1 MFPHASTARMSV
13 LSPDLQIVASDT
25 VATADLGGESVLL
38 DPTSGRYF
46 GLNEV
51 GTRIF
56 ELLSEPRS
64 VADLVD
70 ILVQEYDVGAGR
82 LRRDVEEF
90 VGAMLSRGL
99 IQTP

>member
-1 MFPHASTARMSV
+1 MAV
-13 LSPDLQIVASDT
+13 LSPDLLIVASDT

-64 VADLVD
+64 VSDLVD
-70 ILVQEYDVGAGR
+70 ILVQEYEVGASR
-82 LRRDVEEF
+82 LRSDVEQF
-90 VGAMLSRGL
+90 VGEMMSRGL
-99 IQTP
+99 IETP

>member
-1 MFPHASTARMSV
+1 MPV
-13 LSPDLQIVASDT
+13 LSPDLPVVASDT

-38 DPTSGRYF
+38 DPVSGRYF

-64 VADLVD
+64 VSELVD
-70 ILVQEYDVGAGR
+70 ILVQEYEVSPAR
-82 LRRDVEEF
+82 LKADVEQF
-90 VGAMLSRGL
+90 VGEMMSRGL
-99 IQTP
+99 VARP

>member
-1 MFPHASTARMSV
+1 MPV
-13 LSPDLQIVASDT
+13 LSPDLQLVASSS

-38 DPTSGRYF
+38 DPVSGRYF

-64 VADLVD
+64 VSELVD
-70 ILVQEYDVGAGR
+70 VLVQEYEVGEGR
-82 LRRDVEEF
+82 LKRDVEQF
-90 VGAMLSRGL
+90 VSDMMSRGL
-99 IQTP
+99 VETP

>member
-1 MFPHASTARMSV
+1 MAV
-13 LSPDLQIVASDT
+13 LSPDLPIIVSDA

-38 DPTSGRYF
+38 DPVSGRYF

-64 VADLVD
+64 VSDLVD
-70 ILVQEYDVGAGR
+70 LLVQEYEVAPAQ
-82 LRRDVEEF
+82 LRADVEQF
-90 VGAMLSRGL
+90 VGEMMSRGL
-99 IQTP
+99 VETPS

>member
-1 MFPHASTARMSV
+1 MIHPALAPSMSV
-13 LSPDLQIVASDT
+13 LSPDLQLVASDA

-51 GTRIF
+51 GSRIF

-64 VADLVD
+64 VGDLVG
-70 ILVQEYDVGAGR
+70 ILVQEYEVSEGR
-82 LRRDVEEF
+82 LRSDVEAF
-90 VGAMLSRGL
+90 VGEMMSRGL
-99 IQTP
+99 VGTP

>member
-1 MFPHASTARMSV
+1 MPV
-13 LSPDLQIVASDT
+13 LSPDLPIVASST

-56 ELLSEPRS
+56 ELLGEPRS
-64 VADLVD
+64 VSDLVN
-70 ILVQEYDVGAGR
+70 ILMEEYEVGAPQ
-82 LRRDVEEF
+82 LRSDVEQF
-90 VGAMLSRGL
+90 VGEMMSRGL
-99 IQTP
+99 IETP

>member
-1 MFPHASTARMSV
+1 MSV
-13 LSPDLQIVASDT
+13 LSPDLQVVASSA

-38 DPTSGRYF
+38 DPVSGRYF

-64 VADLVD
+64 IAD
-70 ILVQEYDVGAGR
+70 IVGA
-82 LRRDVEEF
+82 V
-90 VGAMLSRGL
+90 VSPAACA
-99 IQTP
+99 TA

>member
-1 MFPHASTARMSV
+1 MASTAPAIRMPV
-13 LSPDLQIVASDT
+13 LSSDLPIVVSDS

-38 DPTSGRYF
+38 DPASGRYF

-64 VADLVD
+64 VDDLVSV
-70 ILVQEYDVGAGR
+70 LVEEYEVSSSQ
-82 LRRDVEEF
+82 LRSDVEQF
-90 VGAMLSRGL
+90 VGEMMSRGL
-99 IQTP
+99 VETP

>member
-1 MFPHASTARMSV
+1 MPV
-13 LSPDLQIVASDT
+13 LSPDLQLVASSS

-38 DPTSGRYF
+38 DPVSGRYF

-64 VADLVD
+64 VSELVD
-70 ILVQEYDVGAGR
+70 ALVQEYEVGEGR
-82 LRRDVEEF
+82 LKRDVEQF
-90 VGAMLSRGL
+90 VSDMMSRGL
-99 IQTP
+99 VETS